1 MQENILKARALHL
14 NIFNDTFLVK
24 DPPPFFFV
32 LALTDYKVV
41 SAISIEFT
49 QDD

>member
-1 MQENILKARALHL
+1 
-14 NIFNDTFLVK
+14 
-24 DPPPFFFV
+24 V

-49 QDD
+49 QDDWTGQDGNMCLDTLWISQPKETLQRC